1 MPALKYLTTTVLTAT
16 LTTTALSGDF
26 GSANAP
32 DAIGRLVPEGAWGV
46 VYVPSFNHLLQEV
59 MTVGAKVDPATSQ
72 GLMMAPFLFA
82 QLASVGEAQD
92 GRPAPPAQFQ
102 LDKPMA
108 VAFGPNDPELGMPT
122 MTFIMAADDAAEVLP
137 APYGM
142 LGDMHTAHIS
152 GSDYLSFST
161 ASYTPQA
168 SPDALMDDLFKADLS
183 IVINQEA
190 VVEAY
195 ADEIEQLMVMV
206 QSMSQM
212 AAEQGGADGEAAQAM
227 VRMQAMQMKQL
238 EMTLHAFSDWSI
250 GIDLDGTE
258 LDLLAQYVLSDNSPF
273 PKSVAGDQAA
283 MTNLARRVPAGFP
296 IQFVFDAVALESWAD
311 WSMESYS
318 GMYPA
323 ATQAKLDAVMP
334 SWMACINEIE
344 VGMAGAMEFTDE
356 GLGLIEVMGT
366 KNAATTL
373 RHAETAMQKF
383 SDADLGITVT
393 DLPMLLKDGAGY
405 TMTFNMEQMMNAF
418 SPGAI
423 MNMPGVDGQAIAAQM
438 DAATE
443 AFIGGDSL
451 EIRYIAHDDLIG
463 IAISNNKRLV
473 GKTRSLLRDG
483 NDNAALTKALDAAH
497 GGPTWAMSL
506 NVGELV
512 QKMYPM
518 ILNMAGPARVMMPPS
533 LPESGPIAISFTGSV
548 NDDGEQVRIQTDL
561 GTWIDY
567 GKKLQQLAEAPGGS
581 I

>member
-32 DAIGRLVPEGAWGV
+32 DAIGRLLPEGAWGV
-46 VYVPSFNHLLQEV
+46 VYVSSFNHLLQEV
-59 MTVGAKVDPATSQ
+59 MTVGAKVDPAASQ
-72 GLMMAPFLFA
+72 GLMMAPFLFG
-82 QLASVGEAQD
+82 QLATVGEAQD

-102 LDKPMA
+102 MDKPMA

-122 MTFIMAADDAAEVLP
+122 MTFIMAADDAAEVQP

-142 LGDMHTAHIS
+142 LGDMHTAHLP
-152 GSDYLSFST
+152 GSDYVSFST

-168 SPDALMDDLFKADLS
+168 SPDALVNNLFKADLS
-183 IVINQEA
+183 IAIDQEA

-195 ADEIEQLMVMV
+195 ADEIEQLMVMM

-212 AAEQGGADGEAAQAM
+212 AIEQGGDGNEAAKAMAASQAN
-227 VRMQAMQMKQL
+227 QMKQL
-238 EMTLHAFSDWSI
+238 EMVLHAFSDWSI

-258 LDLLAQYVLSDNSPF
+258 LDLLAQYVLSDSSPF

-296 IQFVFDAVALESWAD
+296 IQFVFGASALESWTD
-311 WSMESYS
+311 WSMVSYS

-323 ATQAKLDAVMP
+323 TTQAKLDALVP
-334 SWMACINEIE
+334 SWMACMNEIE
-344 VGMAGAMEFTDE
+344 IGVAGAMEFTDE

-373 RHAETAMQKF
+373 RHTETAVQKF
-383 SDADLGITVT
+383 SDADLGITFT
-393 DLPMLLKDGAGY
+393 DLPMVLNDGDGY
-405 TMTFNMEQMMNAF
+405 TMTLNMEAMMKAF
-418 SPGAI
+418 SPAE
-423 MNMPGVDGQAIAAQM
+423 MEWQQAGGEAMAAQI

-463 IAISNNKRLV
+463 VAVGNNKRLV
-473 GKTRSLLRDG
+473 GRTRALLRTG
-483 NDNAALTKALDAAH
+483 NDNAALTDALDATY
-497 GGPTWAMSL
+497 GGPTWAMSM

-533 LPESGPIAISFTGSV
+533 LPESGPISISFTGSV
-548 NDDGEQVRIQTDL
+548 NEDGEQVRVQTDL

-567 GKKLQQLAEAPGGS
+567 GKKLQQLAEAPDGA